1 MLWLLLLLNPS
12 LLGSALGPAL
22 PVLLRLLL
30 RSELDIPFGV
40 VDFVG
45 AIFDLIGVELDL
57 ADNGGGDSDLPLA
70 VYLFNPGDGDGFLP
84 LLKVDAGGGV
94 LSLLA
99 DLADSGGGDVLLPL
113 IVDLVAPGGGD
124 GFLFVLRE
132 FAVLNGVAGV
142 DDCFVPFVGDLA
154 DAGVDDCFVPFVGD
168 LVGVAGVA
176 CFLPLVFDFADAACA
191 DWLLGGVFV
200 FPPATLLRVVSAV
213 PFGVDFTDAA
223 GVECGVTFAA
233 EAGAGS
239 NFIVGIVIVMFAMV
253 GMIDDAALMTIF
265 IILEYKKQL
274 YK

>member
-132 FAVLNGVAGV
+132 LAVLNGV
-142 DDCFVPFVGDLA
+142 
-154 DAGVDDCFVPFVGD
+154 AGVDDCFVPFVGD